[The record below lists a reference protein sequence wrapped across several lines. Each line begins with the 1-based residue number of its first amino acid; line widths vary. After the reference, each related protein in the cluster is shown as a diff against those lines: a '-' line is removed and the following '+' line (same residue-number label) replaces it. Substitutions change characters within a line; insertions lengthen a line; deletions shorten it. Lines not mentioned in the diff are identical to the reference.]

1 MEPVQIDS
9 STVGPMAL
17 YLISGVGFLAA
28 LAAVCLFPWRT
39 LLREPRR
46 VHVLA
51 ISAISL
57 MVLWSIRAEVGGG
70 LGLHL
75 LGVTTVTLLAG
86 PVRAAL
92 VTLLAQTV
100 TSLLAHD
107 PAGLMCNWML
117 VSVLPILVTEAWRRL
132 VYRLLPKDPFAFI
145 FGSAFFGAAAA
156 TAAVALAAVAL
167 VSVSSPYGQ
176 AIDASPLGF
185 MLLMAFPE
193 AFVNGAIVTMLVVF
207 SPGWI
212 AAYDPGYERRR
223 RL

>member
-1 MEPVQIDS
+1 MQIDS
-9 STVGPMAL
+9 STLGPTAL
-17 YLISGVGFLAA
+17 YLISGIGIVTAM
-28 LAAVCLFPWRT
+28 AVAWLFPWRT
-39 LLREPRR
+39 LVREPRR

-51 ISAISL
+51 ISAVSL

-70 LGLHL
+70 QGLHL

-92 VTLLAQTV
+92 VTLLAQSV
-100 TSLLAHD
+100 TSLLSGD
-107 PAGLMCNWML
+107 PAGLLCNWML

-145 FGSAFFGAAAA
+145 FGSAFFGAAVA
-156 TAAVALAAVAL
+156 TAAVALAATTL

-176 AIDASPLGF
+176 AVDASPLGF

-212 AAYDPGYERRR
+212 AAYGPGYETRR